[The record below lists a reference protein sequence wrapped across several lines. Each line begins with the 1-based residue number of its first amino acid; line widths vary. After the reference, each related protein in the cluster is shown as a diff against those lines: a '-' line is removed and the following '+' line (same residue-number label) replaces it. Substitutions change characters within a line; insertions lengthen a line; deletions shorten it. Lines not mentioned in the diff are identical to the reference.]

1 MGFNVRPDDS
11 SLGDDMELLAEINV
25 TPFVDV
31 MLVLLIVFMVT
42 APMLTSG
49 VSVDLPDTEAAA
61 LSQSDDTPV
70 EVTLDRMGKIYI
82 ASTEVSREKL
92 MAALDE
98 ATKSKKDSK
107 IYIRADEV
115 LDYGAVM
122 DILGSVNRAGYSKV
136 ALMSN
141 TKQR

>member
-1 MGFNVRPDDS
+1 MGMNVKQGS
-11 SLGDDMELLAEINV
+11 SLDDDMELIAEINV
-25 TPFVDV
+25 TPMVDI

-42 APMLTSG
+42 APMLTAG

-61 LSQSDDTPV
+61 LSQSDDVPV
-70 EVTLDRMGKIYI
+70 ELTLDRNGYIYI
-82 ASTEVSREKL
+82 ADTKVTRDKM
-92 MAALDE
+92 MAALDQ
-98 ATKSKKDSK
+98 ATNSKKDSK

-122 DILGSVNRAGYSKV
+122 GILGSVNKAGYTKV

-141 TKQR
+141 AKQ

>member
-1 MGFNVRPDDS
+1 MGMNARPDG
-11 SLGDDMELLAEINV
+11 GDDDFEPIAEINV
-25 TPFVDV
+25 TPFVDI

-61 LSQSDDTPV
+61 IAQSDDVPV
-70 EVTLDRMGKIYI
+70 EVAVDRGGKIFVGE
-82 ASTEVSREKL
+82 TEVTEDKL
-92 MAALDE
+92 LIVLDQ
-98 ATKSKKDSK
+98 ATNAKKDSK

-122 DILGSVNRAGYSKV
+122 RILGLVNKAGYSKV
-136 ALMSN
+136 ALLSN
-141 TKQR
+141 SKG

>member
-1 MGFNVRPDDS
+1 MGMNVKQG
-11 SLGDDMELLAEINV
+11 SLLDDDMELIAEINV
-25 TPFVDV
+25 TPMVDI

-42 APMLTSG
+42 APMLTAG

-61 LSQSDDTPV
+61 LSQSDDVPV
-70 EVTLDRMGKIYI
+70 ELTLDRNGDIYI
-82 ASTEVSREKL
+82 ADTKVTRDKM
-92 MAALDE
+92 MAALDQ
-98 ATKSKKDSK
+98 ATNSKKDSK

-122 DILGSVNRAGYSKV
+122 GVLGSVNKAGYTKV

-141 TKQR
+141 AKQ

>member
-1 MGFNVRPDDS
+1 MGMNVRPDS
-11 SLGDDMELLAEINV
+11 ADDEFEPIAEINV

-31 MLVLLIVFMVT
+31 MLVLLIVFMIT

-61 LSQSDDTPV
+61 ISQSDDVPV
-70 EVTLDRMGKIYI
+70 EVAVAKDGTIYVGETQVTEDKLLAVLDQ
-82 ASTEVSREKL
+82 
-92 MAALDE
+92 
-98 ATKSKKDSK
+98 ATNAKKDSK

-122 DILGSVNRAGYSKV
+122 RILGLVNKSGYTKV
-136 ALMSN
+136 ALLSN
-141 TKQR
+141 SKG

>member
-1 MGFNVRPDDS
+1 MGMNVRPDS
-11 SLGDDMELLAEINV
+11 ADDEFEPIAEINV

-31 MLVLLIVFMVT
+31 MLVLLIVFMIT

-61 LSQSDDTPV
+61 IAQSDDVPV
-70 EVTLDRMGKIYI
+70 EVAVSRDGKIYVGK
-82 ASTEVSREKL
+82 TEVTEDKL
-92 MAALDE
+92 LSVLDQATAA
-98 ATKSKKDSK
+98 KKDSK

-122 DILGSVNRAGYSKV
+122 RILGLVNKSGYTKV
-136 ALMSN
+136 ALLSN
-141 TKQR
+141 GKG